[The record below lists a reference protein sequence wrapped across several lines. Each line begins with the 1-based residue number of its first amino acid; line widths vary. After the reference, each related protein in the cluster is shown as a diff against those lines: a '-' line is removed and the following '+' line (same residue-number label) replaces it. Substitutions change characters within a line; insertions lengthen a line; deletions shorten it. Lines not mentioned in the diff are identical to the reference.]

1 MWPMGLLFIMVIKRT
16 KLYDPGAYLTTYKV
30 FLLSNAMTLT
40 SDPEK
45 QYGSSI
51 NDEDEVYQLEVL

>member
-1 MWPMGLLFIMVIKRT
+1 
-16 KLYDPGAYLTTYKV
+16 
-30 FLLSNAMTLT
+30 MTLT

-51 NDEDEVYQLEVL
+51 NDEDEVYQLEVLWSWSLQLGHYPAYNVFQLSDSMTLTFDHWP